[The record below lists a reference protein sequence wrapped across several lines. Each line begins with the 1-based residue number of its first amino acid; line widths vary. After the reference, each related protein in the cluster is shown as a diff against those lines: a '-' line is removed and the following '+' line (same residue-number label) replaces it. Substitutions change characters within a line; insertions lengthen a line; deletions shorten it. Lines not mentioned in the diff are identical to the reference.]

1 MNNQI
6 QKTYARTTSSGS
18 VGTSDQTIE
27 KETSMANT
35 VQNAVQAKPAPV
47 FLRGLSA
54 RLLYAKAGPEGDVN
68 PAYAAAV
75 DAGVDDFQAGRAF
88 YDIPPLLADIRELAI
103 FWDQGWEQARYALF
117 LREEATRS
125 ENLRSGSEY

>member
-1 MNNQI
+1 
-6 QKTYARTTSSGS
+6 
-18 VGTSDQTIE
+18 
-27 KETSMANT
+27 MAHT
-35 VQNAVQAKPAPV
+35 VQNTPDSKPAPV

-88 YDIPPLLADIRELAI
+88 DDIPPLLADIRELAI
-103 FWDQGWEQARYALF
+103 FWDQGWEQARHAHF
-117 LREEATRS
+117 LREEATQS
-125 ENLRSGSEY
+125 ENLRRGSEY